1 MNSFLHIFSS
11 AQVNEETV
19 SYLSAKYK
27 WSQRLEVFDAT
38 SLDIK
43 TLRQFLNFAAK
54 KPIDNVDI
62 YLVIFRAEYM
72 SREVVNAL
80 LKIIEEPPSYLFIH
94 LVTTSEH
101 KVIETMVSR
110 CQRIRHNF
118 DNTTSDKWDWQNM
131 DLIARMEW
139 ARELATDPEMEKKLA
154 YWLEEETRLH
164 NWRLAGALSNLLHTL
179 AKSNANKQ
187 LQLENFVIKNSC

>member
-1 MNSFLHIFSS
+1 M
-11 AQVNEETV
+11 
-19 SYLSAKYK
+19 
-27 WSQRLEVFDAT
+27 
-38 SLDIK
+38 
-43 TLRQFLNFAAK
+43 RQFLNFAAK

-118 DNTTSDKWDWQNM
+118 DNTTSNKWDWQNM
-131 DLIARMEW
+131 DLIARMGGLE
-139 ARELATDPEMEKKLA
+139 ELATDPEMENSRIGSRKKRVFV
-154 YWLEEETRLH
+154 TGGRQ
-164 NWRLAGALSNLLHTL
+164 AL
-179 AKSNANKQ
+179 
-187 LQLENFVIKNSC
+187 